1 MKPEIL
7 FIHSAGPQ
15 GHFEGSDFLISYI
28 RKSLANSYSIHS
40 PIMPDNDNP
49 HYETWKEKL
58 ESEFNSIGDD
68 LILIGH
74 SLGGSVLLKYLS
86 ESTTSKHVRG
96 LFLVATPYWGKQ
108 GWDVNEFALQ
118 KDFAAHLK
126 NISRI
131 HLYQS
136 KDDEV
141 VEFSHI
147 RYYSQ
152 QFPKATVH
160 EVNHRGHL
168 FSKGIPELIID
179 IQNL

>member
-15 GHFEGSDFLISYI
+15 GQYEGSDFLISYI
-28 RKSLANSYSIHS
+28 RKALGRNYSIHS
-40 PIMPDNDNP
+40 PIMPHTENP
-49 HYETWKEKL
+49 HYEEWKEKL
-58 ESEFNSIGDD
+58 KTEFNSLGDE

-86 ESTTSKHVRG
+86 ESSQSKHMHG
-96 LFLVATPYWGKQ
+96 LFLVAAPYWGKQ
-108 GWDVNEFALQ
+108 GWDVNEFVLQ
-118 KDFAAHLK
+118 NDFASQL
-126 NISRI
+126 NDISNI
-131 HLYQS
+131 HLYHS

-141 VEFSHI
+141 VDASHI

-152 QFPKATVH
+152 QFPRATVH